1 MSIAAFS
8 IKRRVTVLMAT
19 IGVFVLG
26 FFSLNKLE
34 LKLLP
39 EISYPSLTIQ
49 TELEGA
55 PPEEIEDLV
64 SRPIEEALGTV
75 SKLLQITSISRAG
88 ISDVIVEFQ
97 WETPMDKALMDV
109 REKIDTVV
117 LPDTADRPR
126 ILRYNPETEP
136 ILTIALTGEDLVALH
151 SFADQ
156 EMKPRLETLP
166 GVAAVR
172 ILGGDKEE
180 ILIEID
186 TRRLA
191 TLGLSLADIARKLRM
206 ENINLPGGIL
216 EEGDSRFLVR
226 TLNEFQTVESISDIV
241 ISSARGI
248 DVRLKDIASIH
259 RTVVERKTITRM
271 NGHPS
276 VLMDIYKEGDA
287 NIIKVA
293 DAIRRF
299 TGAGGS
305 GGRSPLAAMLPDDMN
320 LEIISDQSTFIR
332 AALQEVRSTAILGSI
347 LAVLVIYVFLR
358 HIPNTVIIGFSIP
371 ISIVAT
377 FILMHFKGIS
387 LNLMSLGG
395 LALGIGML
403 VDNSIVV
410 LENIF
415 RMRETGLSVSDAAR
429 AGTEQVSTA
438 VTASTLTTIAVF
450 FPILFVG
457 GIAGQLFNDLA
468 WTIAFSL
475 LASLVVALSFIPML
489 ASLKF
494 KESSDPLDVIALVQL
509 WRNISPSF
517 VSRPLPVRFAL
528 TLAAVTSSI
537 LKNTSQLVQ
546 NTIRTAFK
554 RFPHP
559 RPPVSIFLSILF
571 FPFRLAYSI
580 LSLSLTVI
588 AAIIVNVTWILA
600 AIPLALIRGV
610 WVLISFVIHP
620 ILNIFQYFFTWLQ
633 SFYNRLLAASLR
645 HPVHAPVIALILVIL
660 ISGLIVPRLGLDLIP
675 TMAQGEFF
683 IDIRL
688 PVGTPLEG
696 TSATIMRIESIL
708 QGIEEVESVSS
719 IIGTDTSSSVASGA
733 EVEHIATIQVLLK
746 PDYRNQADEYRVIE
760 ILRQRLSQVT
770 GIHKLDFRR
779 PTLFTLRSPLVVE
792 IRGNNLDALM
802 KSSQTLADRL
812 RREATF
818 KDIVTSMESGYPEI
832 QVVFD
837 RVKLAR
843 LGLAPSEVATIMRN
857 AIEGDVPTRFGL
869 IGEEIDIRVRADRS
883 IAMTLEE
890 LRALVINPRAASPIY
905 LGAVADITHSI
916 GPSEIRRVGRHRVAI
931 VTAETPFLDLQR
943 ATDRVHSI
951 IDHLPPVTGI
961 YYAVTGQTE
970 EMRESTQSMLVALL
984 MAIFLVYLVM
994 ASQFESLL
1002 QPLIILFSIPLG
1014 FIGVF
1019 LGLYVFQISLSAV
1032 VFIGFIVL
1040 AGIVVNNAIILVDTM
1055 NYLLRKG
1062 MEPVQAI
1069 RDAAD
1074 QRLRPILMTV
1084 LTTVLGL
1091 VPMSLATGPGEEIRR
1106 PLAITVILGLLVSTL
1121 LTLLLIPTI
1130 YSLIYRKK
1138 VDILVQKS
1146 DEVY

>member
-8 IKRRVTVLMAT
+8 IRRRVTTLMAT

-39 EISYPSLTIQ
+39 EISYPTLTVQ

-75 SKLLQITSISRAG
+75 SKLLQITSVSRAG
-88 ISDVIVEFQ
+88 VSDVIVEFQ
-97 WETPMDKALMDV
+97 WETSMDKALMDV
-109 REKIDTVV
+109 REKIDTVI

-136 ILTIALTGEDLVALH
+136 VLTIALTAEDQVALY

-156 EMKPRLETLP
+156 EMKSRLETLP
-166 GVAAVR
+166 GIAAVR

-180 ILIEID
+180 ILIETD

-191 TLGLSLADIARKLRM
+191 TLGLSLTDIARKLRM

-241 ISSARGI
+241 ISSSRGI

-259 RTVVERKTITRM
+259 RTVVDRKTITRM
-271 NGHPS
+271 NGQPS

-293 DAIRRF
+293 DAVRRY
-299 TGAGGS
+299 TGTDGS
-305 GGRSPLAAMLPDDMN
+305 GSYSPLMAILPE
-320 LEIISDQSTFIR
+320 EIDLQIIGDQSTFIR

-347 LAVLVIYVFLR
+347 LAILVIFIFLR
-358 HIPNTVIIGFSIP
+358 HLPNTVIISFSIP

-415 RMRETGLSVSDAAR
+415 RMRETGLTVADAAR
-429 AGTEQVSTA
+429 AGAEQVSTA

-475 LASLVVALSFIPML
+475 LASLLVALSFIPML
-489 ASLKF
+489 ASLSLK
-494 KESSDPLDVIALVQL
+494 KSADPLDVIALVRL

-517 VSRPLPVRFAL
+517 ASRSQPARFIL
-528 TLAAVTSSI
+528 TFAAVSSSI
-537 LKNTSQLVQ
+537 LKNTSQLIQ
-546 NTIRTAFK
+546 NSIRAPFK
-554 RFPHP
+554 RYEHRMPL
-559 RPPVSIFLSILF
+559 VSITLTILF
-571 FPFRLAYSI
+571 FPFRLAYSA
-580 LSLSLTVI
+580 LSLSLTII
-588 AAIIVNVTWILA
+588 AAVIVNTTWILA

-610 WVLISFVIHP
+610 WIVINLVIQP
-620 ILNIFQYFFTWLQ
+620 ILNGFQSFFTRLQ
-633 SFYNRLLAASLR
+633 SSYNRLLAASLR
-645 HPVHAPVIALILVIL
+645 YPVHAPVIGLILVIL

-683 IDIRL
+683 IDIKL

-696 TSATIMRIESIL
+696 TSTTIERVESIL
-708 QGIEEVESVSS
+708 QSIDEVQSVSS

-733 EVEHIATIQVLLK
+733 EVEHIAAVQVLLK
-746 PDYRNQADEYRVIE
+746 PDFRNQADEYRVME
-760 ILRQRLSQVT
+760 ILRQRLAQVT
-770 GIHKLDFRR
+770 GVHKLDFRR
-779 PTLFTLRSPLVVE
+779 PTIFTLRSPLVVE

-802 KSSQTLADRL
+802 KSSHVLADKL

-818 KDIVTSMESGYPEI
+818 KDVVTSMESGYPEI

-843 LGLAPSEVATIMRN
+843 LGMAPSDVAAIMRN

-883 IAMTLEE
+883 AAMTLEE
-890 LRALVINPRAASPIY
+890 LRTLVINPRAASPIY
-905 LGAVADITHSI
+905 LGAVADITHAI
-916 GPSEIRRVGRHRVAI
+916 GPSEIRRVGRHRVAL
-931 VTAETPFLDLQR
+931 VTAETPFLDLQQ
-943 ATDRVHSI
+943 ATDRVHAI
-951 IDHLPPVTGI
+951 IDQQPSFPGI

-970 EMRESTQSMLVALL
+970 EMQESTKNMLVALL
-984 MAIFLVYLVM
+984 MAVFLVYLVM

-1019 LGLYVFQISLSAV
+1019 LGLYLFKISLSAV

-1055 NYLLRKG
+1055 NHLMRKG
-1062 MEPVQAI
+1062 MEPIQAI
-1069 RDAAD
+1069 LDAAD
-1074 QRLRPILMTV
+1074 QRLRPILMTA
-1084 LTTVLGL
+1084 TTTILGL

-1138 VDILVQKS
+1138 AVQES
-1146 DEVY
+1146 DEV